1 MNRELKVEDE
11 ENREKVIK
19 HLRRADYLLVIL
31 PMVLA
36 GILFFVVPTALIIKE
51 KADGNSAGIGGF
63 DFSGLLIFAGIVF
76 CLIFCVG
83 YGLLALLLSVLTRR
97 NNTFRIL
104 LIVISLLTATV
115 FGLWLFR

>member
-1 MNRELKVEDE
+1 MKRKLKIENE

-36 GILFFVVPTALIIKE
+36 AILFIVVPSVLIFTE
-51 KADGNSAGIGGF
+51 KANGNSTGIGGF
-63 DFSGLLIFAGIVF
+63 DFSGLVIIAGVIFWLCF
-76 CLIFCVG
+76 CGVYF
-83 YGLLALLLSVLTRR
+83 LLAFVLSLLTRR
-97 NNTFRIL
+97 NETFRIL
-104 LIVISLLTATV
+104 LIVISLLIATV